1 MVRAY
6 YDSEPKRISYMPLP
20 DGRADI
26 RLCVNVEF
34 VDDEDGGRWECDE
47 NYFRADMTR
56 EYVVQHFDELLD
68 YVPPE
73 PEEEPKN
80 GRPAAGNGSRSR
92 DENLSDRNGGDLMTT
107 YVLCKKLAAIHK
119 LTAEMLD
126 VFFAA
131 GRITAEQ
138 YQELLGMI

>member
-6 YDSEPKRISYMPLP
+6 YDSEPKRINYMPLP

-26 RLCVNVEF
+26 RLCVNIEF

-47 NYFRADMTR
+47 QYFRAEMTR

-73 PEEEPKN
+73 PEEEPTTEDLLLEM
-80 GRPAAGNGSRSR
+80 AA
-92 DENLSDRNGGDLMTT
+92 D
-107 YVLCKKLAAIHK
+107 H
-119 LTAEMLD
+119 EM
-126 VFFAA
+126 
-131 GRITAEQ
+131 RICLIEM
-138 YQELLGMI
+138 GVI